1 MARFDYFIVFAEMR
15 TGSNFL
21 ESNLNTFDGVSCLGE
36 AFNPHFIGYPDKT
49 EILGVSQSARDA
61 NPTILL
67 DRIKAESMGR
77 PGVIAGFRFFNDHDP
92 RILDQCLADK
102 RCAKIVLTRNP
113 IDSYVSRKIAS
124 ATGQWKLTN
133 VTHAKS
139 QAVRFNAAEF
149 TRHLD
154 ALQGFQVRIM
164 GALQRSGQTGF
175 YVDYEDIQDLEVMN
189 GLAAWLDIPARIEGL
204 DKKLKKQN
212 PEPLDSKVANYDEMV
227 DALARLDRFNLTRTP
242 NFEPRRGPAIPTYL
256 AASRTPLLYLP
267 VRSGPEKAVAD
278 WLVALDGADV
288 RDRFTNKTL
297 RTWMTQHPGHRSFTV
312 LRHPLARAHAA
323 FCDHILPVDG
333 PGAFTEMRQSLRRSF
348 ALPLP
353 EGAIG
358 DDYDLA
364 AHRAAFGVF
373 LTFVKANLNG
383 QTHLRIDP
391 AWASQ
396 LVLLQGFAGFAPPDM
411 ILREQTLAKDL
422 ARLAE
427 QVGRPDAPVLTASTD
442 PHRSVLEGIYDQSLE
457 GAARDAYPRDYEV
470 FGFGNWT

>member
-1 MARFDYFIVFAEMR
+1 
-15 TGSNFL
+15 
-21 ESNLNTFDGVSCLGE
+21 
-36 AFNPHFIGYPDKT
+36 
-49 EILGVSQSARDA
+49 
-61 NPTILL
+61 
-67 DRIKAESMGR
+67 
-77 PGVIAGFRFFNDHDP
+77 
-92 RILDQCLADK
+92 
-102 RCAKIVLTRNP
+102 
-113 IDSYVSRKIAS
+113 
-124 ATGQWKLTN
+124 
-133 VTHAKS
+133 
-139 QAVRFNAAEF
+139 
-149 TRHLD
+149 
-154 ALQGFQVRIM
+154 M
-164 GALQRSGQTGF
+164 GAL
-175 YVDYEDIQDLEVMN
+175 
-189 GLAAWLDIPARIEGL
+189 
-204 DKKLKKQN
+204 
-212 PEPLDSKVANYDEMV
+212 
-227 DALARLDRFNLTRTP
+227 
-242 NFEPRRGPAIPTYL
+242 
-256 AASRTPLLYLP
+256 
-267 VRSGPEKAVAD
+267 
-278 WLVALDGADV
+278 
-288 RDRFTNKTL
+288 
-297 RTWMTQHPGHRSFTV
+297 H
-312 LRHPLARAHAA
+312 HAA

-364 AHRAAFGVF
+364 AHRTAFGVF

-457 GAARDAYPRDYEV
+457 GAARDAYPRDFEV